1 MKFKKLALAAAVA
14 ALPATGFSMEAM
26 EDSALSGVT
35 GQDGLTIGLNL
46 PNLTLDVNVHDN
58 DGLAGI
64 SGDAGAIMIDD
75 MVINT
80 GGNSIDVVVDAD
92 GNGGAPVLNVGV
104 TIPTGTTISTGDIS
118 VGSSAGMGNAM
129 TAQSSVILDSM
140 DIILGST
147 TMNIQLGNEV
157 QTVAGVGGGTVTQ
170 MIALNSTITGGI
182 TINNFSLND
191 ATATTGG
198 SISATSIAV
207 TGTAEAGGD
216 ITTAIGVNLDNTSG
230 LVIGVGTLGTNGL
243 TVEMTDVALGTAT
256 PIGDVEIVG
265 LNLNGSTITVA
276 GH

>member
-1 MKFKKLALAAAVA
+1 MTFKKLALAAAVA

-140 DIILGST
+140 DITLGAT

-157 QTVAGVGGGTVTQ
+157 QTVGGLAGTQ
-170 MIALNSTITGGI
+170 MIALNSVITGGI
-182 TINNFSLND
+182 NITNFSLND

-198 SISATSIAV
+198 SLSATNIAV
-207 TGTAEAGGD
+207 TGTAEGGD
-216 ITTAIGVNLDNTSG
+216 ITTAIGVNLDNTDG
-230 LVIGVGTLGTNGL
+230 LVIGIDTLGTAGL

-265 LNLNGSTITVA
+265 LNLNGSSITVA

>member
-26 EDSALSGVT
+26 EDSALSNVT

-75 MVINT
+75 MIINT
-80 GGNSIDVVVDAD
+80 GGDSIDVVVDAD

-104 TIPTGTTISTGDIS
+104 TIPGGTTISTGDIS

-129 TAQSSVILDSM
+129 TAQSDVILDSM
-140 DIILGST
+140 DITLGAT
-147 TMNIQLGNEV
+147 TLNIQLGNEV
-157 QTVAGVGGGTVTQ
+157 QTVTGVGGGTVTQ

-182 TINNFSLND
+182 NITNFSLND

-198 SISATSIAV
+198 SLSATNVAV
-207 TGTAEAGGD
+207 TGTAEGGD
-216 ITTAIGVNLDNTSG
+216 ITTAIGVNLDNTDG
-230 LVIGVGTLGTNGL
+230 LVIGIGTLGTAGL
-243 TVEMTDVALGTAT
+243 TVEMTDVALGTAA

>member
-1 MKFKKLALAAAVA
+1 MNFKKLALAAAVA

-26 EDSALSGVT
+26 EDSALSNVT

-75 MVINT
+75 MIINT
-80 GGNSIDVVVDAD
+80 GGDSIDVVVDAD

-104 TIPTGTTISTGDIS
+104 TIPGGTTISTGDIS

-129 TAQSSVILDSM
+129 TAQSDVILDYM
-140 DIILGST
+140 DITLGAT
-147 TMNIQLGNEV
+147 TLNIQLGNEV
-157 QTVAGVGGGTVTQ
+157 QTVTGVGGGTVTQ

-182 TINNFSLND
+182 NITNFSLND

-198 SISATSIAV
+198 SLSATNVAV
-207 TGTAEAGGD
+207 TGTAEGGD
-216 ITTAIGVNLDNTSG
+216 ITTAIGVNLDNTDG
-230 LVIGVGTLGTNGL
+230 LVIGIGTLGTAGL
-243 TVEMTDVALGTAT
+243 TVEMTDVALGTAA

>member
-75 MVINT
+75 MIINT

-104 TIPTGTTISTGDIS
+104 TIPSGTTIDTGDIS
-118 VGSSAGMGNAM
+118 VGSSAGMGVAM
-129 TAQSSVILDSM
+129 TAQSAVILDSM
-140 DIILGST
+140 QITLGAT

-157 QTVAGVGGGTVTQ
+157 QTVTGVGGGTVTQ

-182 TINNFSLND
+182 NISNFSLND

-198 SISATSIAV
+198 SLSAANVAV
-207 TGTAEAGGD
+207 TGTAEGGD
-216 ITTAIGVNLDNTSG
+216 ITTAIGVNLDNTDG
-230 LVIGVGTLGTNGL
+230 LVIGIGTLGTAGL

>member
-1 MKFKKLALAAAVA
+1 MNFKKLALAAAVA

-26 EDSALSGVT
+26 EDSALSNVT

-75 MVINT
+75 MIINT
-80 GGNSIDVVVDAD
+80 GGDSIDVVVDAD

-104 TIPTGTTISTGDIS
+104 TIPGGTTISTGDIS

-129 TAQSSVILDSM
+129 TAQSDVILDSM
-140 DIILGST
+140 DITLGAT
-147 TMNIQLGNEV
+147 TLNIQLGNEV
-157 QTVAGVGGGTVTQ
+157 QTVTGVGGGTVTQ

-182 TINNFSLND
+182 NITNFSLND

-198 SISATSIAV
+198 SLSATNVAV
-207 TGTAEAGGD
+207 TGTAEGGD
-216 ITTAIGVNLDNTSG
+216 ITTAIGVNLDNTDG
-230 LVIGVGTLGTNGL
+230 LVIGIGTLGTAGL
-243 TVEMTDVALGTAT
+243 TVEMTDVALGTAA

>member
-1 MKFKKLALAAAVA
+1 MNFKKLALAAAVA

-26 EDSALSGVT
+26 EDSALSNVT

-75 MVINT
+75 MIINT
-80 GGNSIDVVVDAD
+80 GGDSIDVVVDAD

-104 TIPTGTTISTGDIS
+104 TIPGGTTISTGDIS

-129 TAQSSVILDSM
+129 TAQSDVILDSM
-140 DIILGST
+140 DITLGAT
-147 TMNIQLGNEV
+147 TLNIQLGNEV
-157 QTVAGVGGGTVTQ
+157 QTVTGVGGGTVTQ

-182 TINNFSLND
+182 NITNFSLND

-198 SISATSIAV
+198 SLSATNVAV
-207 TGTAEAGGD
+207 TGTAEGGD
-216 ITTAIGVNLDNTSG
+216 ITTAIGVNLDNTDG
-230 LVIGVGTLGTNGL
+230 LVIGIGTLGTVGL
-243 TVEMTDVALGTAT
+243 TVEMTDVALGTAA